1 MLTVMPGPANRGAGR
16 PKRPTAW
23 DYRHEDSKEGR
34 FFVFDDRLQLSKD
47 DKYHIENSIDHHVID
62 AGETPVTFAAAAG
75 PSGDV
80 YLTAIRKTSVK
91 RDFVLIR
98 KATRAEVDAM
108 FGIVRR
114 RRKSDTRRDIR
125 RRLAEVERALD
136 RLPPSPG
143 IGHNQM
149 PLDSALHREG
159 IEAVRGLAEEI
170 QAERPSPAK
179 ITQKV
184 GVLRR
189 VSDALAVY
197 ASSFRDGVLKETGVL
212 VAAAY
217 APKLLP
223 YAEQALAKIRVTLEA
238 ITQWIATLPP
248 GGPMT

>member
-136 RLPPSPG
+136 RSRL
-143 IGHNQM
+143 
-149 PLDSALHREG
+149 ARHRS
-159 IEAVRGLAEEI
+159 
-170 QAERPSPAK
+170 Q
-179 ITQKV
+179 
-184 GVLRR
+184 
-189 VSDALAVY
+189 SDAAGQCVAQGRHRSGPGVPRRFRPNDLA
-197 ASSFRDGVLKETGVL
+197 
-212 VAAAY
+212 
-217 APKLLP
+217 
-223 YAEQALAKIRVTLEA
+223 
-238 ITQWIATLPP
+238 PP
-248 GGPMT
+248 RSRGESAC